1 MAKNKE
7 LILLIENDPD
17 ISDFVARQA
26 LRPSGYDVK
35 VVSDANVAFKAAMTL
50 NPDLVIASLNSTG
63 LSGKDLLV
71 AFTAQ
76 NFDFPVMV
84 LAEKKQ
90 EREVMSTLRLGAA
103 DYLLWPFRET
113 EVIAA
118 VEQVLKQVR
127 EAHHSQDLA
136 RRLKER
142 DQALE
147 ERTRELKAILAIG
160 KDVASVNNQR
170 ILFEKIVEGAKAL
183 VSADMAWF
191 VLKNERNPKEFLLV
205 AQKNLPPAWAKKM
218 NQPLDDG
225 VSALVALSGEILSLH
240 GSALQR
246 FKISSLGKSV
256 AVVPIKAKSEVI
268 GLLLVARKADKSF
281 SRSEEDL
288 LGAVGDYA
296 SISMVNT
303 KLFQALQE
311 KARHSQAGSQEN
323 NLIFNKLRKDLQ
335 VELKS
340 ALFSLRLLEDEK
352 LGSLTSDQ
360 QEALRNALAALA
372 RLGKKA
378 EKTIPLSKVK

>member
-1 MAKNKE
+1 MAKKKE
-7 LILLIENDPD
+7 LILLIESDPD
-17 ISDFVARQA
+17 ISDLVARQA

-35 VVSDANVAFKAAMTL
+35 VVSDANAALKAAVTF
-50 NPDLVIASLNSTG
+50 NPDLVIASLNSSG

-76 NFDFPVMV
+76 NFDFPVIV
-84 LAEKKQ
+84 LAEKAQ

-113 EVIAA
+113 EVIVA
-118 VEQVLKQVR
+118 VEQALKQVR
-127 EAHHSQDLA
+127 EAHHSQDLD

-142 DQALE
+142 DQALVA
-147 ERTRELKAILAIG
+147 RTRELTAILAIG
-160 KDVASVNNQR
+160 KAVASVNNQR
-170 ILFEKIVEGAKAL
+170 VLLEKIVEGAMAL

-191 VLKNERNPKEFLLV
+191 VLQDERNPKQFLLV

-218 NQPLDDG
+218 KQPLDDG

-240 GSALQR
+240 GSALKR
-246 FKISSLGKSV
+246 FKIASLGKSV
-256 AVVPIKAKSEVI
+256 AVVPIKAKNEVI
-268 GLLLVARKADKSF
+268 GLMLVVRKADKSF

-296 SISMVNT
+296 SISMVNA

-311 KARHSQAGSQEN
+311 KARRSQVGSQEN
-323 NLIFNKLRKDLQ
+323 NLIFNKLRRDLQ

-360 QEALRNALAALA
+360 QEALRNAFAALA